1 MIASVE
7 LCIHKLSDVAA
18 KSELKADWERFES
31 ELVKRRTLDGL
42 ADGVWSGMA
51 FWKGTGRFA
60 TDHPDTQIGRQEW
73 MHQLLGRLFP

>member
-1 MIASVE
+1 LPTLPPHLTELSKLFQAGCFKFAQMIASVE

-42 ADGVWSGMA
+42 ADGV
-51 FWKGTGRFA
+51 
-60 TDHPDTQIGRQEW
+60 
-73 MHQLLGRLFP
+73 